1 LYEFFLSLVFKE
13 VGERKDWIES
23 NFGEKRQ
30 TTNKRLKELRKL
42 IEYTMFNQ

>member
-13 VGERKDWIES
+13 VGERKGWIES
-23 NFGEKRQ
+23 NLGEKKE
-30 TTNKRLKELRKL
+30 TNKRLKELRKL